1 MNEALRYHRRIE
13 DKFLAEEMA
22 YTEKPYREMEK
33 NAKRLI
39 FPAQDREEV
48 AKTLSTLAYYAS
60 ENVALRMERG
70 HQAEQFDLHGIK
82 EIKSDHG
89 YIVFAAN
96 TIASEVN
103 APYPHEFYARIL
115 DHFNPS
121 ENKLYGGKNIISP
134 DIAKITVAEERKWI
148 DRDPRDLRKG
158 TDLIENPSSS
168 TALRQRYG
176 LLRRIAGAT
185 NYNNLASFSSPEQ
198 KISIFT
204 ADTNL
209 GVLLHN
215 AETSD
220 QTYITA
226 KRVVKKRS
234 FPTEFTRKKLD

>member
-1 MNEALRYHRRIE
+1 MNEALRHHRRIE

-22 YTEKPYREMEK
+22 YAEKPYREMEK

-60 ENVALRMERG
+60 ENAALRIERG
-70 HQAEQFDLHGIK
+70 YQAEQFDLSAIK
-82 EIKSDHG
+82 DNIKSSHS

-96 TIASEVN
+96 AMASE
-103 APYPHEFYARIL
+103 AQTPPFPTSYPYKNF
-115 DHFNPS
+115 S

-134 DIAKITVAEERKWI
+134 DIAKITVAEEREWI
-148 DRDPRDLRKG
+148 GRDSRDLRKG

-168 TALRQRYG
+168 PALRQRYG

-185 NYNNLASFSSPEQ
+185 NYNYMASFSSPEQ

-209 GVLLHN
+209 GVVLHN

-226 KRVVKKRS
+226 KRAVKKRLL
-234 FPTEFTRKKLD
+234 PTEFTRKKLD